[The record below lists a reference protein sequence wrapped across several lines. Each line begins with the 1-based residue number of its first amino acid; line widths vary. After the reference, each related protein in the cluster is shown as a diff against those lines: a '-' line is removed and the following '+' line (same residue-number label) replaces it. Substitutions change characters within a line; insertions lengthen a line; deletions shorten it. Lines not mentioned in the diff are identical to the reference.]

1 MQGFNKKPCLIEL
14 AASAASGVLGDL
26 LKHFD

>member
-1 MQGFNKKPCLIEL
+1 MQGFHQRPCLIEL

-26 LKHFD
+26 LKRFD